1 MQLSPEQLKQIEA
14 YASIFMP
21 VGDIA
26 VILDTDPLE
35 LRAALKDR
43 SPEVYRAYTRG
54 KLASKAKLMAQEMQ
68 LAQVGS
74 PLALENTRANLLA
87 MEDEEDL

>member
-1 MQLSPEQLKQIEA
+1 MQLSPEQLSQIEA

-21 VGDIA
+21 LSDIA
-26 VILDTDPLE
+26 VILDVDPLE
-35 LRAALKDR
+35 LRAAVKDR
-43 SPEVYRAYTRG
+43 ATEVYHAYTRG
-54 KLASKAKLMAQEMQ
+54 KVASKAKLLSQEMQ

-87 MEDEEDL
+87 MEDEEE